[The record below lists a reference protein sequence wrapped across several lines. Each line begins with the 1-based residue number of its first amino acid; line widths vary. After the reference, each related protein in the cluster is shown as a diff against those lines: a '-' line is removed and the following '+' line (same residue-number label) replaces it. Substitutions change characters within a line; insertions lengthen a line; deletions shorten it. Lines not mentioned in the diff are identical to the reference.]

1 MKSLVDATAAAI
13 VTPDP
18 TNAREAERLA
28 KWRAAAVKA
37 QATGKMANTLAKAL
51 AKRFSD
57 RWQFVD
63 FLGPKGRESAGVV
76 DILAIRK
83 SGAEPTVEGLK
94 KLDAFDIHLIQV
106 KGGEAPM
113 PNDADKARLRLVQKH
128 YHAHHIILF
137 QWKVGETASF
147 SVLCAGDV
155 WDKRTALE
163 LFGTKS
169 SNMNLKAGTT
179 A

>member
-1 MKSLVDATAAAI
+1 MKSQIDATAAAI
-13 VTPDP
+13 VATDP
-18 TNAREAERLA
+18 TTAKEAKRLA
-28 KWRAAAVKA
+28 KWRAAALKA

-83 SGAEPTVEGLK
+83 SGAEPIIAGLQ
-94 KLDAFDIHLIQV
+94 KLDTFDIHLIQV
-106 KGGEAPM
+106 KGGKAPM
-113 PNDADKARLRLVQKH
+113 PNEADKDRLRLVQRH
-128 YHAHHIILF
+128 YHAHHVILF

-147 SVLCAGDV
+147 SVLLDDGA
-155 WDKRTALE
+155 WEKRTAHD
-163 LFGTKS
+163 LFGAKS
-169 SNMNLKAGTT
+169 SKSTQT
-179 A
+179 P

>member
-18 TNAREAERLA
+18 TNAKEAERLA
-28 KWRAAAVKA
+28 KWRAAAEKA
-37 QATGKMANTLAKAL
+37 QATGRMANTLAKAL
-51 AKRFSD
+51 AKRFSE

-83 SGAEPTVEGLK
+83 SGAKPTIEGLK

-106 KGGEAPM
+106 KGGTAPM
-113 PNDADKARLRLVQKH
+113 PSETDKARLRLVQEH
-128 YHAHHIILF
+128 YHAQHVILF
-137 QWKVGETASF
+137 QWKVGKSASF
-147 SVLCAGDV
+147 SVLDDGDGWV
-155 WDKRTALE
+155 EHTALE

-169 SNMNLKAGTT
+169 SHMKVKADTR